1 VAAAVKDSIAYHIFR
16 TYKTE
21 RCAEGLR
28 GPDPEVCEIAEAFAS
43 TSAAKYLFSS
53 FKASNSS
60 VQFSDSAFPYPH
72 NITNLAIDEAQC
84 IRGKATPIALVVNIG
99 PGVPT
104 RKDVRALSGQLAAL
118 ARAFSF
124 GTDAALRGKAL
135 YQTVESDKR
144 ASVVQQP
151 AQNTPT
157 PPEPVLI
164 RTNHMEINSHARQGS
179 SCRRPSAVE
188 AVKRLREAIQERLN
202 REYPP
207 GEGTLGNDRPAY
219 FALGPDIAPKRT
231 AVNDVFEAET
241 TYNETLKYLDTAR
254 PKLDDIGVRCKV
266 ES

>member
-1 VAAAVKDSIAYHIFR
+1 MH
-16 TYKTE
+16 
-21 RCAEGLR
+21 
-28 GPDPEVCEIAEAFAS
+28 GPDPEFCEISEAFAS

-60 VQFSDSAFPYPH
+60 VKFSDSDFSFPH

-104 RKDVRALSGQLAAL
+104 RNDVRALAGQLATL

-124 GTDAALRGKAL
+124 GTEAALRSKAL

-144 ASVVQQP
+144 ASAPQKT
-151 AQNTPT
+151 AQDALT
-157 PPEPVLI
+157 PPELVLI
-164 RTNHMEINSHARQGS
+164 STGHANIDGYARRGS
-179 SCRRPSAVE
+179 WFRRPSAVE
-188 AVKRLREAIQERLN
+188 TVKGLREAIHERLN

-207 GEGTLGNDRPAY
+207 DEGASGDDRPLY
-219 FALGPDIAPKRT
+219 FGLGPDKAPKRT

-241 TYNETLKYLDTAR
+241 TYKETLKYLNGVK
-254 PKLDDIGVRCKV
+254 PKLDDIGERYKAESWNNLTTGVMEVRG
-266 ES
+266 